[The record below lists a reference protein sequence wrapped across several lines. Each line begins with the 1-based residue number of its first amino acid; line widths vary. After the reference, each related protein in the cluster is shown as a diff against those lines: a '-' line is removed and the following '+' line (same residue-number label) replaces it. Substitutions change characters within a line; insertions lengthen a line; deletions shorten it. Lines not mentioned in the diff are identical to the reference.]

1 MCLVL
6 RFHIADL
13 CVYVLFKCTYDLFE
27 SSELLLHSL
36 VSCCNA
42 FDHDRFNFL
51 NLSPVIV
58 QFSLYSLLPPVHCRL
73 YAIHHIFKLFVL
85 LGEQSLLVTKRYQ
98 VLFFGPFND
107 VIHRD

>member
-1 MCLVL
+1 MEFILLSKQLFDIVSTHRLLFFEMGLVL

-13 CVYVLFKCTYDLFE
+13 CVYVLFKCTYNLFE
-27 SSELLLHSL
+27 SSELLLYSL

-85 LGEQSLLVTKRYQ
+85 L
-98 VLFFGPFND
+98 
-107 VIHRD
+107 